1 MPMPVWLQ
9 AGTWGLV
16 AGSALVLGAAI
27 AYFTPL
33 SHRVVA
39 SVMGFGGGVLIAV
52 LAFELIEEAHVH
64 GGLGTAVLGAVG
76 GAIAFSTANL
86 LLSRRGAG
94 DRKRCGH
101 CVAQPTEAQ
110 VPGSGLAIALGALL
124 DGTVEAIIIGLSLA
138 IGPGVSMVA
147 VVGFFVSNLPEGLS
161 SAAGM
166 KLAGRS
172 ATYIFGIWTGIAA
185 ISGVAAWAG
194 YAISGSVPPA
204 VVAALGAVAAGGLL
218 ATVAE
223 TMMPEA
229 FDQAP
234 EFIGLITVA
243 GFLAGFALAKQG

>member
-1 MPMPVWLQ
+1 MPIPVWLQ
-9 AGTWGLV
+9 AGSWGLV

-33 SHRVVA
+33 PHRVVA

-64 GGLGTAVLGAVG
+64 GGFGAAVLGAAG

-101 CVAQPTEAQ
+101 CIAQPTEAQ
-110 VPGSGLAIALGALL
+110 VPGSGLAIAVGALL

-138 IGPGVSMVA
+138 IGPGVSVVA

-161 SAAGM
+161 SASGM
-166 KLAGRS
+166 KMRRDRPPTSSGSGPESPRSPASRRGS
-172 ATYIFGIWTGIAA
+172 ATLSSAA
-185 ISGVAAWAG
+185 RRPRLS
-194 YAISGSVPPA
+194 PPSA
-204 VVAALGAVAAGGLL
+204 PSPPGACW
-218 ATVAE
+218 
-223 TMMPEA
+223 PWW
-229 FDQAP
+229 P
-234 EFIGLITVA
+234 RR
-243 GFLAGFALAKQG
+243 

>member
-1 MPMPVWLQ
+1 MPMTVWLQ
-9 AGTWGLV
+9 AGAWGLV

-52 LAFELIEEAHVH
+52 LAFELLEEAHVH
-64 GGLGTAVLGAVG
+64 GGFGAAALGAVG

-110 VPGSGLAIALGALL
+110 VPGSGLAIAVGALL

-138 IGPGVSMVA
+138 VGPGVSAVA

-161 SAAGM
+161 SASGM
-166 KLAGRS
+166 KMAGRS
-172 ATYIFGIWTGIAA
+172 ATYIFGLWTGIAA
-185 ISGVAAWAG
+185 ISGVAAWVG
-194 YAISGSVPPA
+194 YAIFGSAPPV
-204 VVAALGAVAAGGLL
+204 VVAATGAVAAGGLL
-218 ATVAE
+218 AMVAE

-243 GFLAGFALAKQG
+243 GFLAAFALAKQG